1 MTQYYYRAP
10 DVQKNLKNISN
21 LGGGPHICFTRNKYF
36 KPRRRSAHMLHAKY
50 TPAHFVGFKPG
61 TFCLAHIFIT
71 SYHTHITHLTRELFV
86 LCTRKDI
93 SREPRFHF
101 MNVSRYPYNKDVP
114 FYVEVSSRPVR
125 MRPDVGVSYAQYK
138 LVFHKRTKSLV

>member
-1 MTQYYYRAP
+1 
-10 DVQKNLKNISN
+10 
-21 LGGGPHICFTRNKYF
+21 
-36 KPRRRSAHMLHAKY
+36 MLHAKY

-61 TFCLAHIFIT
+61 TFCLAHTFIT
-71 SYHTHITHLTRELFV
+71 SYHTHITYLTRELFV

-114 FYVEVSSRPVR
+114 FVLRCQAGQYE
-125 MRPDVGVSYAQYK
+125 MRPDVGVSYA
-138 LVFHKRTKSLV
+138 